1 MNDYSKKTLLE
12 LINEIIW
19 FDKPF
24 RLKEIF
30 KRLLGVTNDLQE
42 QIDNLSSGSEPSYKV
57 YTAKVTKLNDSSA
70 PVVKVI
76 ENTIGSGITVES
88 YYLSNTHLVV
98 KSNGLFDTR
107 SDNVITT
114 YGKGNISPQGAGLFT
129 SILASGDGTS
139 YLISPYTF
147 VYVVTVP
154 SGPQG
159 LGTTVY
165 NQPMY
170 DYILEI
176 RVYN

>member
-1 MNDYSKKTLLE
+1 MGFVNKQIGWSNESNLLQYILKQLVALTAVVSK
-12 LINEIIW
+12 I
-19 FDKPF
+19 
-24 RLKEIF
+24 
-30 KRLLGVTNDLQE
+30 
-42 QIDNLSSGSEPSYKV
+42 SGGGTPYTPSYKV

-88 YYLSNTHLVV
+88 SYLSNTNLVV
-98 KSNGLFDTR
+98 KSNGLFNTR

-129 SILASGDGTS
+129 SILASGDGTN

-159 LGTTVY
+159 LGATVY